1 MTSNEK
7 CHFWLYYLNIPVEK
21 KIVLSCFGILEV
33 VKRTI
38 IQDGAHEINIYISGT
53 EDEIV
58 KPRHCQGIDRNL
70 SITVEIAFIL
80 SNSFQ
85 KMFRTN
91 MAKLM
96 PWCKEMKPLLNNM

>member
-1 MTSNEK
+1 MKSAIFGCIILTFRGE
-7 CHFWLYYLNIPVEK
+7 
-21 KIVLSCFGILEV
+21 KIVLSYFGILKV

-38 IQDGAHEINIYISGT
+38 IQDVAPEINIHISGT
-53 EDEIV
+53 EGEIV
-58 KPRHCQGIDRNL
+58 KSRHYQGIDRNL
-70 SITVEIAFIL
+70 SLTLEITFIL

-91 MAKLM
+91 MAKLI